1 MTNTAKFMPWVDFLP
16 EVGTPI
22 LNERDRL
29 TRKLAEAAR
38 LEKEARELRESVRQ
52 ERGELFMK
60 IAKNWT
66 LYDLETAAKR
76 CGTNGHP
83 FPVEHVTDANLREAL
98 RAVDGGLTAL
108 DVLQAFERG
117 QVIRPAGHVLT
128 ASDAECRATLQ
139 RVLDWWNVGALP
151 VLEAQASA

>member
-1 MTNTAKFMPWVDFLP
+1 MTSTAKFMPWVDFLP
-16 EVGTPI
+16 VVGTPI

-29 TRKLAEAAR
+29 ARMLADAER
-38 LEKEARELRESVRQ
+38 LENEARELRERVRQ
-52 ERGELFMK
+52 ERGDLFMK
-60 IAKNWT
+60 IAKMWT
-66 LYDLETAAKR
+66 LYDIETAAKLS
-76 CGTNGHP
+76 GLNGHP
-83 FPVEHVTDANLREAL
+83 FPVEQVADANLRAAL